1 MTDEEKD
8 KGWSTRKIHLTKEA
22 LFVTAV
28 FATNPQPIV
37 LCGG

>member
-1 MTDEEKD
+1 MKKKIKD
-8 KGWSTRKIHLTKEA
+8 WSTRKIHLTKEA